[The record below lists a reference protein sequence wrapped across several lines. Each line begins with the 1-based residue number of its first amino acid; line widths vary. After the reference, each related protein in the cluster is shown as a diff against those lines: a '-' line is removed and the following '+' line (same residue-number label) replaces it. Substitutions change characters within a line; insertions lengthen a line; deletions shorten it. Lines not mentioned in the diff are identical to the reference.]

1 MKKTIGV
8 FLLFACAGLAL
19 AVSVARP
26 AAKDTTLDAVVGPG
40 FSITL
45 MQNGTRVTNLDP
57 GDYTINV
64 ADKSTEHNFH
74 LFGPGVDQT
83 TAVDTESTATWHVTF
98 QNGSYTY
105 VCDAHVA
112 SMIGKFTVGGGGTTT
127 TSPSPQPAPLRA
139 RAKVTALH
147 RLLTATGTTSR
158 RATITVSVW
167 KGAKKL
173 ASKRGVGTKVVLK
186 YTARS
191 AGAYTA
197 KVSAKAGTS
206 TSAAAIGVVVK

>member
-8 FLLFACAGLAL
+8 ILLFACAGLAL
-19 AVSVARP
+19 WVSAARP

-45 MQNGTRVTNLDP
+45 MQNGVRVTNLDP

-64 ADKSTEHNFH
+64 DDKSSEHNFH

-83 TAVDTESTATWHVTF
+83 TTVDGVETATWHVTF
-98 QNGSYTY
+98 QNGAYSY

-112 SMIGKFTVGGGGTTT
+112 SMVGHFNVGPV
-127 TSPSPQPAPLRA
+127 SAPPPPPALKAGATLKAAHRA
-139 RAKVTALH
+139 
-147 RLLTATGTTSR
+147 LTATGTANRSAR
-158 RATITVSVW
+158 ITVSIW

-173 ASKRGVGTKVVLK
+173 ASKTGTGTKVTLK
-186 YTARS
+186 LKAKI
-191 AGAYTA
+191 AGKYTA
-197 KVSAKAGTS
+197 KVSAKAG
-206 TSAAAIGVVVK
+206 AAASRASKSLVVK